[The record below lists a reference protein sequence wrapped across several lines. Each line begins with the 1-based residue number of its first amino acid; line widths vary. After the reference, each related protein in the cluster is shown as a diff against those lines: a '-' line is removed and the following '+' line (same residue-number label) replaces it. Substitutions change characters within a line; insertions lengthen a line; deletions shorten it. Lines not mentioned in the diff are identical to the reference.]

1 MAETPYTQP
10 RKPNV
15 IKDHRESAYSNPR
28 SAWFRFTFVFGFLSS
43 RLLAVMRE
51 HTDSRIQFTCFLGLL
66 VLGGIWL
73 KYIGTNP
80 RKAERLWTKI
90 NFGIEERTG
99 NHVKNKLTAGVSFL
113 STVYPLRKIHAKGL
127 LEFTG
132 NEFAVVI
139 ALNPKR
145 ITEDERE
152 GHSLV
157 MKGLVDG
164 LHAGR
169 IFKIHAVSK
178 VNPRKVI
185 IEYIMKVANKAGS
198 KERAEHLNG
207 ILQKVMGDK
216 THIMMYRYYAFVGL
230 GKHDTVQS
238 AEIARGAVLD
248 GLLLNMK
255 RANLKPRQM
264 EDAKEIKKFYREI
277 SSERAI
283 L

>member
-1 MAETPYTQP
+1 MPETPYSQP

-15 IKDHRESAYSNPR
+15 IKDHKESAYQNPR
-28 SAWFRFTFVFGFLSS
+28 SAWFRFTFLFGFLSS
-43 RLLAVMRE
+43 RLLAVIRE
-51 HTDSRIQFTCFLGLL
+51 NTDSRIQFVCFLGLL
-66 VLGGIWL
+66 ILGGIWL
-73 KYIGTNP
+73 KYIGMNP
-80 RKAERLWTKI
+80 RKADRLWTKI
-90 NFGIEERTG
+90 KFGIDERRG
-99 NHVKNKLTAGVSFL
+99 EHVQNKLTAGVSFL
-113 STVYPLRKIHAKGL
+113 RSVYPFRKIHKNGL

-132 NEFAVVI
+132 NEFGFTI

-145 ITEDERE
+145 ITEEERE

-178 VNPRKVI
+178 INPRKAI

-255 RANLKPRQM
+255 RANLKPRLM